1 MTTALN
7 QQRIDDL
14 DAREAYEIPD
24 TPTRS
29 VEPGEDI
36 GDLITAN
43 STPGMTFIAE
53 DGPHEIGRINK
64 SVGCTVMARNEHQA
78 VITRNTGD
86 SISCMDGSQLA
97 ATTFRGLNIECS
109 GRSAVMTLSEKPPYD
124 FRFEDCIID
133 GLYDHATGQG
143 ADSKWGLMIHR
154 WSGYAARCLFRNI
167 KREHGAYI
175 HTPMSDILLY
185 KNVSE
190 NLGRTS
196 YQFVGRR
203 TEAGYADIELH
214 VKDCTL
220 KNPGLRD
227 GGSSLTVQGIGRLL
241 IEDSEFLIGQDR
253 TFRDAYMLRTGKQVF
268 STGHIV
274 NWDDLGRCDSTRQV
288 TFKNVNV
295 WSHPG
300 DGNAAC
306 IQIKNADKLKIEGRA
321 YVQTGFNNHAFEIS
335 QGMPVDISEIADYK
349 LGGQVVIG

>member
-1 MTTALN
+1 VTTPLN
-7 QQRIDDL
+7 QQRIDWIDEH
-14 DAREAYEIPD
+14 EAYEIPD
-24 TPTRS
+24 APSIS
-29 VEPGEDI
+29 VEPGQDV
-36 GDLITAN
+36 GDLIDT
-43 STPGMTFIAE
+43 TPAGTTLILE
-53 DGPHEIGRINK
+53 DGDHEIGRITR
-64 SVGCTVMARNEHQA
+64 SAGCTVMARNCRMA
-78 VITRNTGD
+78 TVKANSGD
-86 SISCMDGSQLA
+86 TISCMDGALLEE
-97 ATTFRGLNIECS
+97 TLFRGLFIEAS
-109 GRSAVMTLSEKPPYD
+109 GRSAVMTLSEKPPY
-124 FRFEDCIID
+124 RFNFLDCVID
-133 GLYDHATGQG
+133 GGYDHATGQG
-143 ADSKWGLMIHR
+143 FDSKWGLMIHR
-154 WSGYAARCLFRNI
+154 WAGWAARCTFRNI

-227 GGSSLTVQGIGRLL
+227 GGSSLTVQGIGTLL
-241 IEDSEFLIGQDR
+241 VEDSEFLIGQDR
-253 TFRDAYMLRTGKQVF
+253 QFRDAYMNSHPNQSVF

-274 NWDDLGRCDSTRQV
+274 NWDDLGRCDPTKQV

-300 DGNAAC
+300 DGQAPC
-306 IQIKNADKLKIEGRA
+306 VTVKNADALKIEGRA
-321 YVQTGFNNHAFEIS
+321 YVQTGFNSHAFELK
-335 QGMPVDISEIADYK
+335 QGMPVDISEIGDYK